1 MPRSEERSKI
11 EVRSSRGRRWLI
23 ALAFTCG
30 LGSSAAAWIRL
41 GLPPTLS
48 GERELDR
55 FEPASEA
62 SVRIY
67 LAEVPYSAGLATHAW
82 FVTRSPGLGDAHR
95 WELWQSPVGPHGHVG
110 LDLNDPETPV
120 GGGPTRLLHEYRGA
134 EAERLIEVL
143 EQRAPTY
150 PCRDRYRLWPG
161 PNSNGFVRWV
171 LDEAE
176 LPLRLPPS
184 SFGARWSCR

>member
-1 MPRSEERSKI
+1 MRRSDERSKAGA
-11 EVRSSRGRRWLI
+11 RSSRGRRWLV
-23 ALAFTCG
+23 ALALVCG
-30 LGSSAAAWIRL
+30 LGSSGAAWIRL
-41 GLPPTLS
+41 GLPPALS
-48 GERELDR
+48 EEQALGRL
-55 FEPASEA
+55 EPTSEPRA
-62 SVRIY
+62 RVY
-67 LAEVPYSAGLATHAW
+67 VAEVPYSAGLATHAW
-82 FVTRSPGLGDAHR
+82 FATRRAGIDDAHR

-110 LDLNDPETPV
+110 LDLSDPEADV

-134 EAERLIEVL
+134 EAEGLLEVL
-143 EQRAPTY
+143 EQRAPAY

-184 SFGARWSCR
+184 SFGAWWSCR